1 MLLNFSSQ
9 MVSNMTRPLAWKE
22 HSHGVIIPM
31 PRLFEELSSTIFSMN
46 CSVTFEVFPRAA
58 GHHTLINCDDQRDES
73 VKGKWDELQ
82 SFEADE
88 LAAKKHSANII
99 SDSPK

>member
-9 MVSNMTRPLAWKE
+9 MVTNMTWPLAFKE